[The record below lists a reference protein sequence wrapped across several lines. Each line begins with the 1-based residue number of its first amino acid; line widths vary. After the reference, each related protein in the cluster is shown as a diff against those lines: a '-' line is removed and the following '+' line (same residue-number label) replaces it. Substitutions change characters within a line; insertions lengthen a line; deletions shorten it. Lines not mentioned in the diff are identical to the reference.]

1 MKNSA
6 EGKGEGEREK
16 DKPQHFYSPLHPFFY
31 DYFSLPP
38 AIFVR
43 LLLDKCTL
51 LTFEKLQS
59 FFRVFLANLH
69 EQINPKLSI
78 NVCVVFIIIFVFI
91 TFYFW
96 KSHGLNKLLIRRT
109 CRIIV
114 EGKV

>member
-31 DYFSLPP
+31 DYFSLPS
-38 AIFVR
+38 AIFVG

-69 EQINPKLSI
+69 EQINPCEFKYKCLRDFYY
-78 NVCVVFIIIFVFI
+78 NFRFHCVLFLEIKWV
-91 TFYFW
+91 
-96 KSHGLNKLLIRRT
+96 K
-109 CRIIV
+109 
-114 EGKV
+114 